1 MNKVFDDFLVNN
13 IKYIGGVWSAENGRY
28 QPQINDYVTCVDKIN
43 GRIIAGDLTEITEE
57 FITVDGNELRLNNLC
72 FIGKE

>member
-28 QPQINDYVTCVDKIN
+28 QPQIN
-43 GRIIAGDLTEITEE
+43 GRIISGDLTEITEE